1 MTATVT
7 EMDSGPSD
15 LSCCS
20 DFYEQNWVREL
31 LEENFHP
38 GGEDLTRR
46 SVNEMGLRENSH
58 VVDLGCGTG
67 SSALMIAR
75 ELPHRVSGV
84 DPSALNIERA
94 RERQQEAGPT
104 VGQLQFLNGD
114 AANLPFR
121 DNELDAILA
130 ECSFSLV
137 PDQAAAL
144 AEFRRVLRPGGL
156 FAISDMAVRGTLP
169 EDIAQVIAPWTCLV
183 NAHDRAAYQEMF
195 EQNGFE
201 LLSFADESDGLN
213 SMISSVKRK
222 LVLLGTG
229 MVLGQ
234 FTHAGFDLAAA
245 RHWLARIQEEVDTGR
260 IRYLRF
266 VTASGALGV
275 SAEAARDLLLD

>member
-7 EMDSGPSD
+7 EMDSGLSD

-222 LVLLGTG
+222 LHRLCPGRFNANYFCLRAHLFKISTNSCRQSTTTNRNKYIIDVFFGVL
-229 MVLGQ
+229 
-234 FTHAGFDLAAA
+234 
-245 RHWLARIQEEVDTGR
+245 
-260 IRYLRF
+260 
-266 VTASGALGV
+266 
-275 SAEAARDLLLD
+275 

>member
-7 EMDSGPSD
+7 ERDSGPFD

-38 GGEDLTRR
+38 GGENLTRR
-46 SVNEMGLRENSH
+46 SVNEMGLPGNSH

-67 SSALMIAR
+67 SSALMIAG
-75 ELPHRVSGV
+75 EYPYRVSGM
-84 DPSALNIERA
+84 DPSALNVKRA

-104 VGQLQFLNGD
+104 VGQLQFLNGN

-144 AEFRRVLRPGGL
+144 AEIRRVLRPGGL

-183 NAHDRAAYQEMF
+183 NAHDRAAYKEMF

-213 SMISSVKRK
+213 SMISSIKRK

-234 FTHAGFDLAAA
+234 FTHAGLDLGVA
-245 RHWLARIQEEVDTGR
+245 RHWLARIQEEVDAGR

-266 VTASGALGV
+266 HLTPSS
-275 SAEAARDLLLD
+275 SAPSIW